1 MFNFYCLIFALSFHF
16 SIDFVGNLYLAQIII
31 ILTFIFFYF
40 HKDQNLKNSKILN
53 NIIIFGF
60 FWLIGQIISDIINQ
74 SIFND
79 YARGITKIII
89 TIMSFYVFFKIDLK
103 IKNGL
108 IKILSWIV
116 MVKILFLLMDI
127 NSFNEFKY
135 YWKMGLGT
143 SISIIVL
150 IYLNHRNNY
159 KSNTPI
165 FFLIILAF
173 FSLYIETRY
182 LFIVNL
188 ISALFIY
195 LSNQQ
200 NKYTIFKFTLK
211 HIFYIIIFTALSIYI
226 FQYLLKSDM
235 LPKILYEK
243 TISQQGNY
251 GLLLGGRSDLIGGL
265 KAIADSPFI
274 GHGCWAK
281 DCFYTDYI
289 NNFLLINEYGKTFT
303 DKNCLIPGHS
313 IILEAWIY
321 SGFMGLIFWIYI
333 FVILIKRI
341 KFNFVHTSKFYLILI
356 FLNTIVIW
364 DFFLSPYGGSRL
376 IEFPLYLAILFFL
389 NKNKELQN
397 D

>member
-1 MFNFYCLIFALSFHF
+1 VFNFYCLIFALSFHF

-173 FSLYIETRY
+173 FSLYFETRY

-235 LPKILYEK
+235 LPKILYGK

-274 GHGCWAK
+274 GHGSWAK

-364 DFFLSPYGGSRL
+364 DFFLSPYGGTRL

>member
-1 MFNFYCLIFALSFHF
+1 MFNLYCIIFALSFHF

-31 ILTFIFFYF
+31 VLTFIYFFF
-40 HKDQNLKNSKILN
+40 QKDQKLKNSKILN
-53 NIIIFGF
+53 KIIIFGF
-60 FWLIGQIISDIINQ
+60 FWLIGQIVSDIINQ

-116 MVKILFLLMDI
+116 VVKAVFLLMDT
-127 NSFNEFKY
+127 NSFIEFKY
-135 YWKMGLGT
+135 NWKMGLGT

-150 IYLNHRNNY
+150 IYLNHRNDY
-159 KSNTPI
+159 KNNTPV
-165 FFLIILAF
+165 FFLIILALLT
-173 FSLYIETRY
+173 LYFETRY
-182 LFIVNL
+182 LFLVNL

-195 LSNQQ
+195 LSNKE

-211 HIFYIIIFTALSIYI
+211 KNFYIIIFAALSVYI

-243 TISQQGNY
+243 TILQQGNY

-265 KAIADSPFI
+265 KAIADSPII
-274 GHGCWAK
+274 GHGSWAK
-281 DCFYTDYI
+281 DCFYADYI
-289 NNFLLINEYGKTFT
+289 NNFLLINEYSKIFT

-313 IILEAWIY
+313 IVLEAWIY

-333 FVILIKRI
+333 FVILIKRV
-341 KFNFVHTSKFYLILI
+341 KFNYIHTSKFYLILI

-364 DFFLSPYGGSRL
+364 DFFLSPYGGTRM

-389 NKNKELQN
+389 NKDKELQN